1 MQQNKIFERFMV
13 CMLDGIEVIL
23 GNTFL
28 NAYHIDVLKGIS
40 KFKIII
46 RLVDKLVSL
55 KVEYQTSLVKISIH
69 LVSLQELQ
77 HTSLLIFMHVEW
89 I

>member
-1 MQQNKIFERFMV
+1 MQQNKIFEMFMV
-13 CMLDGIEVIL
+13 CMLDGIEIIL

-40 KFKIII
+40 KLKTMV
-46 RLVDKLVSL
+46 RLTYKLINL
-55 KVEYQTSLVKISIH
+55 KVEYQASLIKVSIH

-77 HTSLLIFMHVEW
+77 HTSFLIFMHVE
-89 I
+89 

>member
-1 MQQNKIFERFMV
+1 
-13 CMLDGIEVIL
+13 MLDGIEVIL

-55 KVEYQTSLVKISIH
+55 KIEYQTSLVKISIH

-77 HTSLLIFMHVEW
+77 HISLLIFMHVE
-89 I
+89 

>member
-1 MQQNKIFERFMV
+1 
-13 CMLDGIEVIL
+13 MLDGIEVIL

-77 HTSLLIFMHVEW
+77 HTSLLIFMHVE
-89 I
+89 